1 MATTGVPTGT
11 KPPHNRRLHLIHHPA
26 AHRVA
31 DPSRERVVDR
41 LLAAEASVHAM
52 LQPLAMPA
60 MRMFLG
66 IIFLWFGVLKV
77 MGRSPVAELV
87 HRTLPWAP
95 EGVVVPTLGAVELV
109 LGVGLVTGIALRV
122 VLPVLAAHLAGT
134 FLTFVM
140 VPSIMFQHRDPLL
153 LTADGE
159 FVLKNLVLICA
170 AVVLLTHAGAGAR
183 LAAAHEA

>member
-1 MATTGVPTGT
+1 MTTTGVPTGT
-11 KPPHNRRLHLIHHPA
+11 KHPRRRVRTHHPT
-26 AHRVA
+26 RVLE
-31 DPSRERVVDR
+31 PTPVGLVDR
-41 LLAAEASVHAM
+41 LLAAEARLHTL

-60 MRMFLG
+60 MRSVLG
-66 IIFLWFGVLKV
+66 LVFLWFGVLKV
-77 MGRSPVAELV
+77 TGHSPVADLV
-87 HRTLPWAP
+87 HQTLPWAP
-95 EGVVVPTLGAVELV
+95 KDVVVPTLGAVELV
-109 LGVGLVTGIALRV
+109 LGAGLVTGIALRL

-140 VPSIMFQHRDPLL
+140 VPSIMFRHHDPLL

-183 LAAAHEA
+183 TATAQER